1 MGHKS
6 GWFEATRSDKT
17 STFAGNVTVSGDLT
31 TNGSLTFGDAAAD
44 TLTVTGLTTVSSDQ
58 KIQFRDTGL
67 YIHSPADGKLK
78 ISADGTGADDITLSG
93 AVTISD
99 NVTFG
104 TDKGF
109 ASDVLIDTDK
119 KIEFRDSG
127 IYINSGTDGKLTIS
141 ADGTGN
147 DDITLS
153 GTVVVGGGVALAHI
167 SKDTNYTTTA
177 DDCIVGVDSTGGA
190 VTITLGSASVA
201 AGKIVVIKDAG
212 GGASSNN
219 ITIDTEGSETIDGS
233 ASTSITSDNGVV
245 RLYSD
250 GTNWFII

>member
-6 GWFEATRSDKT
+6 GWFKATRSDKT

-44 TLTVTGLTTVSSDQ
+44 TLTVTGLTTVSTDQ
-58 KIQFRDTGL
+58 KIQFRDTG
-67 YIHSPADGKLK
+67 
-78 ISADGTGADDITLSG
+78 
-93 AVTISD
+93 
-99 NVTFG
+99 
-104 TDKGF
+104 
-109 ASDVLIDTDK
+109 
-119 KIEFRDSG
+119 
-127 IYINSGTDGKLTIS
+127 IYINSGADGKLTIS

-153 GTVVVGGGVALAHI
+153 GAVVVGGGVALAHI

>member
-44 TLTVTGLTTVSSDQ
+44 TLTVTGLTTISSDQ

-78 ISADGTGADDITLSG
+78 ISADGTGT
-93 AVTISD
+93 
-99 NVTFG
+99 
-104 TDKGF
+104 
-109 ASDVLIDTDK
+109 
-119 KIEFRDSG
+119 
-127 IYINSGTDGKLTIS
+127 
-141 ADGTGN
+141 

-153 GTVVVGGGVALAHI
+153 GTVVVGGGVSLAHI

-177 DDCIVGVDSTGGA
+177 DDCIVSVDSTGGA

-212 GGASSNN
+212 GSANSNN

-233 ASTSITSDNGVV
+233 ASTSITSDYGVV

>member
-78 ISADGTGADDITLSG
+78 ISADG
-93 AVTISD
+93 
-99 NVTFG
+99 
-104 TDKGF
+104 
-109 ASDVLIDTDK
+109 
-119 KIEFRDSG
+119 
-127 IYINSGTDGKLTIS
+127 SGT
-141 ADGTGN
+141 

-177 DDCIVGVDSTGGA
+177 DNCIVSVDSTGGA

-201 AGKIVVIKDAG
+201 TGKIVVIKDAG
-212 GGASSNN
+212 GSANSNN

-233 ASTSITSDNGVV
+233 ASTSITSDYGVV